1 MDRPEIIATPEQEA
15 KAQEIANRYG
25 GGAIAYYAALAGIL
39 EGQSL
44 INK

>member
-1 MDRPEIIATPEQEA
+1 MGISKVPTPEQEA

-39 EGQSL
+39 EGSAG
-44 INK
+44 